1 MTTSARSTVRVP
13 DSVLRAFAE
22 TAFARVGVLEADA
35 RNAANTLIEADLRG
49 IDSHG
54 ISRLDRFYL
63 QGLESGR
70 TNGTPDWTI
79 VQEAAATARI
89 DADGGLGIAV
99 GVRAMNLA
107 IQKARDVGTGFVTV
121 GNSRHF
127 GAAGVYA
134 TQALEHD
141 MIGLSMTNTNPIVLP
156 AGGRD
161 PRLGSN
167 PIAIAVPVG
176 DGPPFIFDAATS
188 VVSAGKFETYLR
200 EDKQPPAGWALT
212 DDLEPER
219 SAARPPNGRRLLP
232 LGGDLEHSNYKGYG
246 LAMVV
251 DILCGVLSGMG
262 PGLAQ
267 GGPSGTFQSAHF
279 FGAWDIA
286 AFWDLA
292 AFKQMMADYV
302 RAMHAT
308 PPMPGVDHVRVPGDI
323 ESENRA
329 DRLENGIPLYPD
341 VIDNLKDIAQR
352 LEIEFQIEA

>member
-1 MTTSARSTVRVP
+1 MTTAAHSTVRVP
-13 DSVLRAFAE
+13 ESVLRTFVE
-22 TAFARVGVLEADA
+22 TVFVRSGVSEDDG
-35 RNAANTLIEADLRG
+35 RRAANTLIEADLRG

-70 TNGTPDWTI
+70 TNTTPDWTV
-79 VQEAAATARI
+79 VQETPGTARI
-89 DADGGLGIAV
+89 DADGGLGIAI
-99 GVRAMNLA
+99 GVRAMDLA
-107 IQKARDVGTGFVTV
+107 VQKARDVGTGFVTV

-141 MIGLSMTNTNPIVLP
+141 MIGMSMTNTNPIVLP

-176 DGPPFIFDAATS
+176 NGSPFIFDAATS
-188 VVSAGKFETYLR
+188 VVSAGKFETYQR

-219 SAARPPNGRRLLP
+219 STARPANGRRLLP

-246 LAMVV
+246 LAMIV

-286 AFWDLA
+286 AFWEPD
-292 AFKQMMADYV
+292 AFKQMMADYIDEM
-302 RAMHAT
+302 RAT
-308 PPMPGVDHVRVPGDI
+308 PPIPGVDHVRVPGDI
-323 ESENRA
+323 EAENKA
-329 DRLENGIPLYPD
+329 DRLENGVPLYPD
-341 VIDNLKDIAQR
+341 VIDNLRDIAQR
-352 LEIEFQIEA
+352 LDIELPIKG

>member
-1 MTTSARSTVRVP
+1 MTTAARLTVRVP

-22 TAFARVGVLEADA
+22 TAFARVGVPEADA

-70 TNGTPDWTI
+70 TNGAPSWTI
-79 VQEAAATARI
+79 TQEAPATARI
-89 DADGGLGIAV
+89 DADHGLGIAV
-99 GVRAMNLA
+99 GVRAMDLA

-188 VVSAGKFETYLR
+188 VVSAGISERTSNHRQDGRSRTTSSRSGAPLAR
-200 EDKQPPAGWALT
+200 PMAGASC
-212 DDLEPER
+212 P
-219 SAARPPNGRRLLP
+219 SAATSSTP
-232 LGGDLEHSNYKGYG
+232 
-246 LAMVV
+246 
-251 DILCGVLSGMG
+251 
-262 PGLAQ
+262 
-267 GGPSGTFQSAHF
+267 TT
-279 FGAWDIA
+279 
-286 AFWDLA
+286 
-292 AFKQMMADYV
+292 
-302 RAMHAT
+302 RATAS
-308 PPMPGVDHVRVPGDI
+308 R
-323 ESENRA
+323 
-329 DRLENGIPLYPD
+329 
-341 VIDNLKDIAQR
+341 
-352 LEIEFQIEA
+352 

>member
-1 MTTSARSTVRVP
+1 MITAARPTVRV
-13 DSVLRAFAE
+13 SETVLRSFAE
-22 TAFARVGVLEADA
+22 TAFARAGVPEADA
-35 RNAANTLIEADLRG
+35 RLAADTLIEADLRG

-63 QGLESGR
+63 QRLESGH
-70 TNGTPDWTI
+70 TKSTPDWNV
-79 VQEAAATARI
+79 VQETAGTARL

-99 GVRAMNLA
+99 GVRAMDLA
-107 IQKARDVGTGFVTV
+107 IQKAREVGTGFVTA

-127 GAAGVYA
+127 GAAGIYA
-134 TQALEHD
+134 TQALKHD

-246 LAMVV
+246 LAMIV

-267 GGPSGTFQSAHF
+267 KGPSGTFQSAHF

-286 AFWDLA
+286 AFWDPA
-292 AFKQMMADYV
+292 AFKQMMADYL
-302 RAMHAT
+302 REMRAT
-308 PPMPGVDHVRVPGDI
+308 PPMPNVDRVRVPGDI
-323 ESENRA
+323 EAENKS

-341 VIDNLKDIAQR
+341 VIGNLKDIAQR
-352 LEIEFQIEA
+352 LDIELQIEV